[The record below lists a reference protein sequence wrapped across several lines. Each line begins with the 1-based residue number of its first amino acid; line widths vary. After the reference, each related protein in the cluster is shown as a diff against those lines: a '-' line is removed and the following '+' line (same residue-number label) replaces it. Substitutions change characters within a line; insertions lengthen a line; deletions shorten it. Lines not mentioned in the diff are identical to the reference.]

1 MSLVSLSTP
10 LKTENLCFIR
20 KKFSS
25 IGVFLWIL
33 RNFQEHVFD
42 RTPLDNCF
50 YFWRRSLNVQ
60 NITKKLYHK
69 KHEKSI
75 FEIENYATFEIGRI
89 LSEVFDGKKINER
102 ILGNM
107 LWEYNH
113 KVMD

>member
-1 MSLVSLSTP
+1 M
-10 LKTENLCFIR
+10 NF
-20 KKFSS
+20 KKFSRTRFWQNTS
-25 IGVFLWIL
+25 GQLLLFLAKIP
-33 RNFQEHVFD
+33 QCSEHHEEII
-42 RTPLDNCF
+42 P
-50 YFWRRSLNVQ
+50 Y
-60 NITKKLYHK
+60 K